1 MLRFL
6 SRPQASPD
14 TANSLAIEI
23 HGLNKQYDNG
33 TWANRDID
41 LTVESGLSIG
51 ILGSNGAGKTTLMRQ
66 ITTEIRPASGEIRV
80 FGIDALS
87 QPNAAKSLMGI
98 VPQEAR
104 LYWDLPVWQHFRI
117 FGKLRGLGGA
127 QARRR
132 ADELVGILR
141 LDDYRDSRVQ
151 QLSGG
156 MKQRVMLG
164 IALLADPPLLVLDE
178 PTTGLDPRARRQV
191 WEIIEDF
198 KRRNATVLL
207 TTHYMEEAE
216 MLCSRVGIMFN
227 GTLRDVD
234 TVANLKA
241 NNGLKY
247 KLVYPHVDRPHENP
261 VQYGNDRN
269 ELIAKAIMMG
279 VDESAVSETTL
290 EDIYLAMTGES
301 ISGSDDHV

>member
-1 MLRFL
+1 MSRMLKR
-6 SRPQASPD
+6 AEAVPD
-14 TANSLAIEI
+14 IVDSLAIEV
-23 HGLNKQYDNG
+23 HRLNKQYSNG
-33 TWANRDID
+33 IWANRDID
-41 LTVESGLSIG
+41 LTVESGQTIG
-51 ILGSNGAGKTTLMRQ
+51 ILGSNGAGKTTLVRQ
-66 ITTEIRPASGEIRV
+66 ITTEIRPTSGEVWV
-80 FGIDALS
+80 FGVDALS
-87 QPNAAKSLMGI
+87 KPTAAKRLMGI

-117 FGKLRGLGGA
+117 FGKLRGLGGT

-132 ADELVGILR
+132 ADELVGILG

-191 WEIIEDF
+191 WQIIEDF
-198 KRRNATVLL
+198 RHRNATVLL
-207 TTHYMEEAE
+207 TTHYMEEADV
-216 MLCSRVGIMFN
+216 LCSRIGIMSK

-234 TVANLKA
+234 TVVNLKV

-247 KLVYPHVDRPHENP
+247 KFVYPRIDGPRENP

-269 ELIAKAIMMG
+269 ELIAKAKMMG
-279 VDESAVSETTL
+279 VDESAVSETNL
-290 EDIYLAMTGES
+290 EDIYLAMTGDS
-301 ISGSDDHV
+301 INGTNDQS

>member
-14 TANSLAIEI
+14 TASSSAIEV
-23 HGLNKQYDNG
+23 HGLNKQYDDG

-41 LTVESGLSIG
+41 LTVESGQTIG
-51 ILGSNGAGKTTLMRQ
+51 ILGSNGAGKTTLVRQ
-66 ITTEIRPASGEIRV
+66 ITTEIRPTSGEVRV
-80 FGIDALS
+80 FGVDALS
-87 QPNAAKSLMGI
+87 RPNAAKNLMGI

-117 FGKLRGLGGA
+117 FGKLRGLGGTR
-127 QARRR
+127 ARRR
-132 ADELVGILR
+132 ADELVGILG

-164 IALLADPPLLVLDE
+164 IALIADPPLLVLDE

-216 MLCSRVGIMFN
+216 VLCSRIGIMSS

-234 TVANLKA
+234 TVVHIKEK
-241 NNGLKY
+241 NGLKY
-247 KLVYPHVDRPHENP
+247 KLVYPIIDGPCKSP
-261 VQYGNDRN
+261 VQYGNDRK
-269 ELIAKAIMMG
+269 ELIAKANVMG
-279 VDESAVSETTL
+279 VGESAVSETNL
-290 EDIYLAMTGES
+290 EDMYLAITGAS
-301 ISGSDDHV
+301 INENDDHV